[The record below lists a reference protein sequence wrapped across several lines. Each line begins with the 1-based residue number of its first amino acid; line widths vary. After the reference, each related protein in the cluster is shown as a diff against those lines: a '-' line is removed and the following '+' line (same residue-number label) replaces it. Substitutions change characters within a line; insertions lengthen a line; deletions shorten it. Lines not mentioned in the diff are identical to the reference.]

1 MKEGWEYKKLGEVCR
16 IERGGSPR
24 PIKDFI
30 TNSPEGLNW
39 IKIGDTDPQGK
50 YIYSTKEKIKPEGLR
65 KSRWVEVDE
74 FLLSNSMS
82 FGRPY
87 ILKTNGCIHDGWLV
101 LRDYQNSLIID
112 YFYYL
117 LISPHVQNQFR
128 TKAQGSTVSN
138 LNTDRVADVNIA
150 FPPLSEQQSI
160 VDYLDSAFVKIDAM
174 KANAEKALNEAK
186 ALFQASLKEMLE
198 PKEGWEEKKLKE
210 ICETITDFVAAGSFA
225 SLRENVVYKSEKDY
239 AQLVRTTDLKSGFSK
254 GSYVYVNEHAFEYLY
269 RVNLDKECIILPNVG
284 VNCGEVYYVTPSLLP
299 YNNNVLGPN
308 AVLVRSNK
316 YNNHFLSYL
325 FLGKDF
331 QKKLSDITSHM
342 AQPKFN
348 KTGLKE
354 IVISV
359 PLLSEQQ
366 SIVATL
372 DSLKSKVDRLQENY
386 DKISQECD
394 ALKQAI
400 LRQVF
405 E

>member
-30 TNSPEGLNW
+30 TNSPDGLNW

-160 VDYLDSAFVKIDAM
+160 VDYLDSAFAKIDAM

-198 PKEGWEEKKLKE
+198 PKEGWESVKLINIYNFIDYRGATPKKITEGVPLVTAKNVKLGY
-210 ICETITDFVAAGSFA
+210 IDYTI
-225 SLRENVVYKSEKDY
+225 KDY
-239 AQLVRTTDLKSGFSK
+239 ISEEEYKQRQSRGISHKGDLLFTTEAPLGNVAIADLERFSAGQRLITLQK
-254 GSYVYVNEHAFEYLY
+254 YKDSKHEIDNRF
-269 RVNLDKECIILPNVG
+269 
-284 VNCGEVYYVTPSLLP
+284 YY
-299 YNNNVLGPN
+299 YYMLGP
-308 AVLVRSNK
+308 L
-316 YNNHFLSYL
+316 
-325 FLGKDF
+325 F
-331 QKKLSDITSHM
+331 QKKIQSL
-342 AQPKFN
+342 A
-348 KTGLKE
+348 TGATALGIKAKILKE
-354 IVISV
+354 VVV
-359 PLLSEQQ
+359 PLPTNEDQQ
-366 SIVATL
+366 RIVATL
-372 DSLKSKVDRLQENY
+372 DSLKSKVDCLKANY
-386 DKISQECD
+386 NKISQECD
-394 ALKQAI
+394 ALKQSI

>member
-30 TNSPEGLNW
+30 TNSPDGLNW

-160 VDYLDSAFVKIDAM
+160 VDYLDSAFAKIDAM

-186 ALFQASLKEMLE
+186 ALFQVSLKEMLE
-198 PKEGWEEKKLKE
+198 PKEGWEEKLLPE
-210 ICETITDFVAAGSFA
+210 I
-225 SLRENVVYKSEKDY
+225 SE
-239 AQLVRTTDLKSGFSK
+239 
-254 GSYVYVNEHAFEYLY
+254 
-269 RVNLDKECIILPNVG
+269 NLDSIRKPVTKGKRTAGIYPYYGASGIVDYVDDYLFDEDLLCISEDGAN
-284 VNCGEVYYVTPSLLP
+284 LLMRTYP
-299 YNNNVLGPN
+299 IAFPISGKVW
-308 AVLVRSNK
+308 V
-316 YNNHFLSYL
+316 NNHAHVLRFKSIVT
-325 FLGKDF
+325 
-331 QKKLSDITSHM
+331 QKYVEYCFSGMKLDEYITGA
-342 AQPKFN
+342 AQPKLTQKALN
-348 KTGLKE
+348 SIIINLPSTLD
-354 IVISV
+354 
-359 PLLSEQQ
+359 EQQ

-372 DSLKSKVDRLQENY
+372 DSLKSKVDCLKANY
-386 DKISQECD
+386 NKISQECD

>member
-30 TNSPEGLNW
+30 TNSPDGLNW

-160 VDYLDSAFVKIDAM
+160 VDYLDSAFAKIDAM

-198 PKEGWEEKKLKE
+198 PKEGWEEKLLPE
-210 ICETITDFVAAGSFA
+210 I
-225 SLRENVVYKSEKDY
+225 SE
-239 AQLVRTTDLKSGFSK
+239 
-254 GSYVYVNEHAFEYLY
+254 
-269 RVNLDKECIILPNVG
+269 NLDSIRKPVTKGKRTAGIYPYYGASGIVDYVDDYLFDEDLLCISEDGAN
-284 VNCGEVYYVTPSLLP
+284 LLMRTYP
-299 YNNNVLGPN
+299 IAFPISGKVW
-308 AVLVRSNK
+308 V
-316 YNNHFLSYL
+316 NNHAHVLRFKSIVT
-325 FLGKDF
+325 
-331 QKKLSDITSHM
+331 QKYVEYCFSGMKLDEYITGA
-342 AQPKFN
+342 AQPKLTQKALN
-348 KTGLKE
+348 SIIINLPSTLD
-354 IVISV
+354 
-359 PLLSEQQ
+359 EQQ

-372 DSLKSKVDRLQENY
+372 DSLKSKVDRLKANY

-394 ALKQAI
+394 ALKQSI